1 MSDTKVN
8 VKKGL
13 EGVVIDTTSVSKV
26 MPQTNSLTYRGYAVE
41 DLCERC
47 SFEDV
52 AFLMWNGE
60 LPTKEES
67 ESFKKKERSYR
78 ELPNSIVQAF
88 KGMNMNAHPMDILR
102 TGVSILGT
110 EDTRIWDDSKEIN
123 IDKATMMMAKIPTMI
138 AAAYRLKHGKELIAP
153 DPSLSMSENFFKM
166 CFDKVPAPEVVKAF
180 DVSLILYAEHSFN
193 ASTFTSR
200 VITSTTS
207 DIYSA
212 VTGAIGALKGP
223 LHGGANEQVMY
234 VLKEVE
240 DPARAKDWMH
250 QALKDK
256 RKVMGFGHRVYKN
269 GDSRVPTMKK
279 YALKMA
285 DFTGDKKWMEI
296 SQALEDVMVGEKGI
310 YPNLDF
316 PAGPAYYMMGFEIEM
331 FTPIFVM
338 SRITGWSA
346 HIIEQ
351 TENNRIIRPLSEYVG
366 PDQRTL

>member
-123 IDKATMMMAKIPTMI
+123 ILHP
-138 AAAYRLKHGKELIAP
+138 YRP
-153 DPSLSMSENFFKM
+153 
-166 CFDKVPAPEVVKAF
+166 
-180 DVSLILYAEHSFN
+180 
-193 ASTFTSR
+193 
-200 VITSTTS
+200 
-207 DIYSA
+207 
-212 VTGAIGALKGP
+212 
-223 LHGGANEQVMY
+223 
-234 VLKEVE
+234 
-240 DPARAKDWMH
+240 
-250 QALKDK
+250 
-256 RKVMGFGHRVYKN
+256 
-269 GDSRVPTMKK
+269 
-279 YALKMA
+279 
-285 DFTGDKKWMEI
+285 
-296 SQALEDVMVGEKGI
+296 
-310 YPNLDF
+310 
-316 PAGPAYYMMGFEIEM
+316 
-331 FTPIFVM
+331 
-338 SRITGWSA
+338 
-346 HIIEQ
+346 
-351 TENNRIIRPLSEYVG
+351 
-366 PDQRTL
+366 